1 MKSPFIT
8 LILATLLI
16 SACSGNEE
24 TNFDYSGSVEVL
36 EISSTPAVDVK
47 SRFSPTDEELV
58 AAHNFASFG
67 IDFVNTSIKEYDK
80 QGNGDNAIVS
90 PLSASVL
97 LSMLANV
104 CGDEAR
110 DQITEALGL
119 EDIDVV
125 NTLNAKIM
133 YQLPQSDTK
142 VNLSFG
148 NGLWYDEGYTLNSS
162 LLSVLGTYYDSEVY
176 SGDFDNDRE
185 FVVGHINQWT
195 NEKSKGLIKNIKDKI
210 VPGEVAV
217 LINTLYFDAKW
228 RSKFDKAETEKA
240 IFHGSGGDATVDM
253 MNCFDMCDVRYCDDF
268 TTVSKDYG
276 NSVFE
281 MMFILPAEG
290 KPVLVPTR
298 EELEQATL
306 SQHLV
311 KIFLPRFEIAPSDRL
326 DLSDVL
332 GNMGISKIGEIADI
346 RLFDK
351 PISGAFT
358 VYQKSYIKVDEEQT
372 TAASATIGEMVTA
385 PRPDLIRFDRPFAF
399 MLRHKETGIVL
410 FGGRV
415 MNL

>member
-47 SRFSPTDEELV
+47 SRFSPTDEELA

-110 DQITEALGL
+110 DQITETLGL

-148 NGLWYDEGYTLNSS
+148 NGLWYDEGYTLNS
-162 LLSVLGTYYDSEVY
+162 
-176 SGDFDNDRE
+176 
-185 FVVGHINQWT
+185 
-195 NEKSKGLIKNIKDKI
+195 
-210 VPGEVAV
+210 
-217 LINTLYFDAKW
+217 
-228 RSKFDKAETEKA
+228 
-240 IFHGSGGDATVDM
+240 
-253 MNCFDMCDVRYCDDF
+253 
-268 TTVSKDYG
+268 
-276 NSVFE
+276 
-281 MMFILPAEG
+281 
-290 KPVLVPTR
+290 
-298 EELEQATL
+298 
-306 SQHLV
+306 
-311 KIFLPRFEIAPSDRL
+311 
-326 DLSDVL
+326 
-332 GNMGISKIGEIADI
+332 
-346 RLFDK
+346 
-351 PISGAFT
+351 
-358 VYQKSYIKVDEEQT
+358 
-372 TAASATIGEMVTA
+372 
-385 PRPDLIRFDRPFAF
+385 
-399 MLRHKETGIVL
+399 
-410 FGGRV
+410 
-415 MNL
+415 